1 MTLANHSDVEIQFW
15 ASALLLN
22 LAMMSDEIK
31 QIILQNGGLK
41 VLLEMAVS
49 GDENELAEI
58 ATNATRTLV
67 VLGFVG
73 KYFTSLL
80 KKRLKE
86 LFEFYQI

>member
-1 MTLANHSDVEIQFW
+1 MEIQFW

-73 KYFTSLL
+73 KHFTSLL

-86 LFEFYQI
+86 FFEFLSNLDKKMIN